1 MQVIGNFKFMGVD
14 CRPGFKDPS
23 KTNYIVGLAQG
34 LDTLRLYVDAADYAR
49 YCKIEPFTDV
59 EAVLDYNPVAKEV
72 AYSMRLLDI
81 KQ

>member
-1 MQVIGNFKFMGVD
+1 MKVSGKFKFMGVE
-14 CRPGFKDPS
+14 CRPGYRDPL
-23 KTNYIVGLAQG
+23 KMNYIVGLAQG
-34 LDTLRLYVDAADYAR
+34 LDTLRLYVERVDYDR
-49 YCKIEPFTDV
+49 YCMIEPFTDV